1 MKITQNT
8 LTKISFSPKN
18 RNLETEK
25 NKAIKTPRKISI
37 QKPVWL
43 NGQTRPRCHKG
54 MQMAAVPTAPV
65 RRGACMM
72 PRVGP
77 LINIDLHGLQVQGLR
92 VYGVC
97 SHDSNT
103 GIVSRLGNKGALYP
117 SMCLFGVRLLL
128 RSSKRDKKR
137 KKIVSINTTIM
148 KIYWLPVL
156 WPFSAVSLVA
166 SPHAASQGHTEQHPE
181 AISVRVNVYAS
192 TKSISAIKRS
202 FPSVVPLQSLQRSHL
217 HDSHGK

>member
-1 MKITQNT
+1 MCLAFISYQLKITQNT

-128 RSSKRDKKR
+128 RSSKRDKKT
-137 KKIVSINTTIM
+137 KKNCLYKHNDNEDLLAAGVMAFLGRVSRR
-148 KIYWLPVL
+148 L
-156 WPFSAVSLVA
+156 
-166 SPHAASQGHTEQHPE
+166 
-181 AISVRVNVYAS
+181 S
-192 TKSISAIKRS
+192 TCGIARTHIATS
-202 FPSVVPLQSLQRSHL
+202 
-217 HDSHGK
+217 